1 MHQGSLLNSG
11 NYGNYSKPM
20 MEKVTNIP
28 KRDQGLNLPTE
39 FTPLVAGA
47 ELNSGLCEASL
58 PLKFPA
64 ANMSKVEP
72 TSLSVQPNP
81 DAGVPNS
88 MVGVVQG
95 TDVVEQSL
103 LQDLED
109 MGFKQVDLNKKIL
122 RKNDYDLEQTLDDLC
137 KWDPILKEM
146 Q

>member
-72 TSLSVQPNP
+72 TSVSVQPNP

-88 MVGVVQG
+88 MVGVGQG
-95 TDVVEQSL
+95 KDVVEQSL